1 MIEAANGKKLPALDV
16 FAKSLIYLKQEIT
29 GWLDKQI
36 ALPIRQIQWIL
47 TVPAI
52 WSPGAKQ
59 MMREAAIQV
68 CFVTLIVTKTSHTVF
83 CKSAYHN

>member
-1 MIEAANGKKLPALDV
+1 MVEAANGKKLPAHDV

-29 GWLDKQI
+29 GWLDRQI
-36 ALPIRQIQWIL
+36 AVPSRRIQWIL

-59 MMREAAIQV
+59 MMREAAMQV
-68 CFVTLIVTKTSHTVF
+68 CFM
-83 CKSAYHN
+83 